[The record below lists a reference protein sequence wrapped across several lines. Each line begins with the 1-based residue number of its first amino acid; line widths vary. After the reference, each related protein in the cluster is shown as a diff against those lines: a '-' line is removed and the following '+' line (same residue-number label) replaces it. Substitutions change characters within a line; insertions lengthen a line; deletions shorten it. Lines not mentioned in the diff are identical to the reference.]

1 MEEKYMVNDILENS
15 KNEIKNY
22 TDSILECSNIELRQ
36 TIQSIRNTQESF
48 QYELF
53 KLAVSKGYYT
63 PDEISK
69 PEEINKTKIQILNN

>member
-22 TDSILECSNIELRQ
+22 TSTIVECSNMELRQ
-36 TIQSIRNTQESF
+36 TIQTIRNTCESF

-53 KLAVSKGYYT
+53 KLANSKGYYSPAENAK
-63 PDEISK
+63 PDEI
-69 PEEINKTKIQILNN
+69 NKVKTQTLDL